1 MHANTIHT
9 GAHRAK
15 TTPLAPA
22 ALVRLPATLSTAE
35 LRRIVADI
43 LG

>member
-1 MHANTIHT
+1 MHTTIIHT
-9 GAHRAK
+9 DAHRAK
-15 TTPLAPA
+15 TAQLATSEFS
-22 ALVRLPATLSTAE
+22 RRSATLSPAE